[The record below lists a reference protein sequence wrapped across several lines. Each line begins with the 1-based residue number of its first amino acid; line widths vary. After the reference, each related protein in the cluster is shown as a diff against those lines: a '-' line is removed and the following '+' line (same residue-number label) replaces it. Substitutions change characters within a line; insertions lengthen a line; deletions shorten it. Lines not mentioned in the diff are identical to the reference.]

1 MKKDII
7 TILLVFLP
15 KILRNEYASVYIE
28 IEYNCEEETDQKAV
42 SVTALNL
49 IEN

>member
-1 MKKDII
+1 MIK
-7 TILLVFLP
+7 
-15 KILRNEYASVYIE
+15 SVENIE
-28 IEYNCEEETDQKAV
+28 IEYNCEEETDQKVA